1 MSAAR
6 DAVKKAA
13 LRLHRD
19 LAEMPRYVRAW
30 AEAEVAVLATS
41 QAAMWRLAT
50 VVGSVEYENRVAM
63 LAVLQRDCRFREWN
77 RALEDL
83 KSLESALCTALEELA
98 AEEDAE
104 EDTTP

>member
-19 LAEMPRYVRAW
+19 LVELPRYVQAW

-50 VVGSVEYENRVAM
+50 GVGSGEYENRVAA
-63 LAVLQRDCRFREWN
+63 LAALQRDCRFREWE
-77 RALEDL
+77 RARQDL
-83 KSLESALCTALEELA
+83 KPLESALCTALEELA
-98 AEEDAE
+98 AEEDAG